1 MCICQKQTLYSMDAK
16 ELIKILLVEDDEDD
30 YMIIKDYL
38 SDTFLPYEITW
49 AVNYNNFLT
58 HISEGTFDLVITDY
72 LLGTTSGIEV
82 LKRVKEKDTF
92 IPVILL
98 TGKGSTSIDME
109 AMKLG
114 ASDYLVKGTFDAST
128 IERAVRYTI
137 ESANNTRII
146 KENENYQNTINKI
159 VSTDRIARMIAHE
172 VKNPLTNILLC
183 AEQMKELLPEN
194 EEFNSYLEIIT
205 RNSKRIN
212 QLVVNLMD
220 STRFGDIV
228 LEECNLIDIVKD
240 TLKLVEDRLSLQS
253 VKIIEEYSHPV
264 IQLPVDAE
272 KLKIAF
278 VNIIINAIEVL
289 EENPEATI
297 TIKTEKLP
305 NHIRVRIKDNG
316 TGIPPEIMDKLFEP
330 FFTSKEKGSGLGLA
344 SAQNI
349 ILGHKGKIEV
359 SSEQKGSEFIIS
371 FLT

>member
-1 MCICQKQTLYSMDAK
+1 MNTQSLVR
-16 ELIKILLVEDDEDD
+16 ILLVEDDEDD

-38 SDTFLPYEITW
+38 SDSFLPYEITW
-49 AVNYNNFLT
+49 AIDYDHFLT
-58 HISEGTFDLVITDY
+58 QIKQGSFDLVITDY

-82 LKRVKEKDTF
+82 LKRVKEKDAFT
-92 IPVILL
+92 PVILL
-98 TGKGSTSIDME
+98 TGKGSTTIDME

-114 ASDYLVKGTFDAST
+114 ASDYLVKGSFDAST

-183 AEQMKELLPEN
+183 AEQMKELLLEN

-205 RNSKRIN
+205 RNSHRIN

-220 STRFGDIV
+220 STRFGDIK
-228 LEECNLIDIVKD
+228 LEDHNLIDLLKD
-240 TLKLVEDRLSLQS
+240 TLSLVADRLSLTS
-253 VKIIEEYSHPV
+253 VKIIEDYSDPIV
-264 IQLPVDAE
+264 QLPVDAE
-272 KLKIAF
+272 KLKIAL

-289 EENPEATI
+289 EDNPNGI
-297 TIKTEKLP
+297 VTIKVEKLP
-305 NHIRVRIKDNG
+305 RQIILRIKDNG
-316 TGIPPEIMDKLFEP
+316 PGIPLEIKDKLFEP
-330 FFTSKEKGSGLGLA
+330 FFTSKQNGSGMGLA

-359 SSEQKGSEFIIS
+359 NTELTKGSEFIIS

>member
-1 MCICQKQTLYSMDAK
+1 MRMDTK
-16 ELIKILLVEDDEDD
+16 SLIKILLVEDDEDD

-38 SDTFLPYEITW
+38 SDTFLSYEITW
-49 AVNYNNFLT
+49 AINYNSFLT
-58 HISEGTFDLVITDY
+58 HIQHESYDLVITDY
-72 LLGTTSGIEV
+72 LLGNTSGIEV
-82 LKRVKEKDTF
+82 LKRVKEKDVFT
-92 IPVILL
+92 PVMLL
-98 TGKGSTSIDME
+98 TGKGSTSIDLE

-114 ASDYLVKGTFDAST
+114 ASDYLVKGSFDAST

-137 ESANNTRII
+137 ESANNTRIV

-183 AEQMKELLPEN
+183 TEQMKEFLPEN
-194 EEFNSYLEIIT
+194 EEFDSYLKIIT
-205 RNSKRIN
+205 RNSQRIN

-220 STRFGDIV
+220 STRFGDIQ
-228 LEECNLIDIVKD
+228 LEECNLIDLLKD
-240 TLKLVEDRLSLQS
+240 TLTLVEDRLSLTS
-253 VKIIEEYSHPV
+253 VNIIEDYSHPIV
-264 IQLPVDAE
+264 QLPVDAE
-272 KLKIAF
+272 KLKIAL

-289 EENPEATI
+289 EEKPDATI

-305 NHIRVRIKDNG
+305 QQTRISIKDNG
-316 TGIPPEIMDKLFEP
+316 PGIPPEIKDKLFDP

-359 SSEQKGSEFIIS
+359 NTEPAKGTEFVIS
-371 FLT
+371 FGT

>member
-1 MCICQKQTLYSMDAK
+1 MDT
-16 ELIKILLVEDDEDD
+16 ESLIRRLLVEDDEDD

-38 SDTFLPYEITW
+38 SDTFLSYEITW
-49 AVNYNNFLT
+49 ANNFAHFLT
-58 HISEGTFDLVITDY
+58 HINQSSFDLVITDY
-72 LLGTTSGIEV
+72 LLGNTSGIEV
-82 LKRVKEKDTF
+82 LKKVKEKDPF
-92 IPVILL
+92 IPVMLL

-114 ASDYLVKGTFDAST
+114 ASDYLIKGSFDAFT
-128 IERAVRYTI
+128 IERSVRYTI
-137 ESANNTRII
+137 ERANNTRIV

-183 AEQMKELLPEN
+183 AEQMKEMLPEN

-205 RNSKRIN
+205 RNSNRIN

-220 STRFGDIV
+220 STRFGDIK
-228 LEECNLIDIVKD
+228 LEEHNLIDILHD

-253 VKIIEEYSHPV
+253 VKIIEDYSHNV
-264 IQLPVDAE
+264 ILLPLDAE

-289 EENPEATI
+289 ENQPDALI

-305 NHIRVRIKDNG
+305 RQVKVKIKDNG
-316 TGIPPEIMDKLFEP
+316 AGIPPEIKEKLFEP
-330 FFTSKEKGSGLGLA
+330 FFTSKEQGSGIGLA

-349 ILGHKGKIEV
+349 IFGHKGKIEV
-359 SSEQKGSEFIIS
+359 NTEPDKGAEFIIS
-371 FLT
+371 FFT

>member
-1 MCICQKQTLYSMDAK
+1 METKS
-16 ELIKILLVEDDEDD
+16 LIRILLVEDDEDD

-38 SDTFLPYEITW
+38 SGTYLPYEIIW
-49 AVNYNNFLT
+49 AFNYDHFIK
-58 HISEGTFDLVITDY
+58 HINQSSFDLVITDY

-82 LKRVKEKDTF
+82 LKKVKEKDSF

-114 ASDYLVKGTFDAST
+114 ASDYLIKGEFDAYT

-137 ESANNTRII
+137 ESANNTRIV
-146 KENENYQNTINKI
+146 KENENYQNTLNKI
-159 VSTDRIARMIAHE
+159 VSTDRIARMVAHE

-183 AEQMKELLPEN
+183 AEQMKEFLPDN

-205 RNSKRIN
+205 RNSNRIN

-220 STRFGDIV
+220 STRFGDIK
-228 LEECNLIDIVKD
+228 LEQHNLIDILAD
-240 TLKLVEDRLSLQS
+240 TLKLVEDRSNLKS
-253 VKIIEEYSHPV
+253 VRIIEEYSHPV
-264 IQLPVDAE
+264 IHLPLDAE

-289 EENPEATI
+289 EEHPNAMI
-297 TIKTEKLP
+297 SIKTEKLD
-305 NHIRVRIKDNG
+305 NHVKVRIKDNG
-316 TGIPPEIMDKLFEP
+316 SGIPPEIKDKLFEP
-330 FFTSKEKGSGLGLA
+330 FFTSKQKGSGLGLA

-359 SSEQKGSEFIIS
+359 SSDPGKGAEFIIT
-371 FLT
+371 FFM

>member
-1 MCICQKQTLYSMDAK
+1 MDTK

-38 SDTFLPYEITW
+38 SDTFVLYEITW
-49 AVNYNNFLT
+49 AVNYKSFVT
-58 HISEGTFDLVITDY
+58 HLNEGSFDLVITDY
-72 LLGTTSGIEV
+72 LLGNTSGIEV
-82 LKRVKEKDTF
+82 LKKVKEKDAF
-92 IPVILL
+92 IPVMLL

-114 ASDYLVKGTFDAST
+114 AADYLVKGSFDAST

-137 ESANNTRII
+137 ERAKNTRIV

-159 VSTDRIARMIAHE
+159 VSTDRISRMIAHE

-205 RNSKRIN
+205 RNSQRIN

-220 STRFGDIV
+220 STRFGDIQ
-228 LEECNLIDIVKD
+228 LEECNLIDILKG
-240 TLKLVEDRLSLQS
+240 TLKLVEDRLNLKSIKVIEDYSL
-253 VKIIEEYSHPV
+253 PV
-264 IQLPVDAE
+264 ILLPVDAE
-272 KLKIAF
+272 KLKIAL
-278 VNIIINAIEVL
+278 VNIVINAIEVL
-289 EENPEATI
+289 EDNPEATI

-305 NHIRVRIKDNG
+305 NQVRVSIKDNG
-316 TGIPPEIMDKLFEP
+316 TGIPPEIKDKLFEP

-359 SSEQKGSEFIIS
+359 NSDEKGSEFIIS